1 VLKLGEVRAL
11 PPRKSPWRD
20 LCGQKSKEESDVKGL
35 KSVIVIS
42 TIVAAAA
49 ALSAC
54 EKAYRDSLATYGAGG
69 FASAAR

>member
-1 VLKLGEVRAL
+1 LWG
-11 PPRKSPWRD
+11 
-20 LCGQKSKEESDVKGL
+20 KSKEESDVKGL

-54 EKAYRDSLATYGAGG
+54 EKAYRDSLAAYGAGG